1 MRKSNFFLSAL
12 MAVVLNMSACTVS
25 KSQKSGKDHHRHKDV
40 KYEEDL
46 SASRLKYQVTED
58 KPQADAF
65 AKTKSAIVPSKDI
78 TRELGTKIDSISK
91 KNQSLRYAE
100 GYRIQV
106 YSGPSREEA
115 NAARDKVFD
124 IIPDVD
130 VYPIFRQPV
139 FRVYVGDFMDRLEAN
154 STFARL
160 MVDFQNAILVPAKI
174 NIVRPR

>member
-1 MRKSNFFLSAL
+1 MFGSKFILPVLISAIL
-12 MAVVLNMSACTVS
+12 TISACTIS
-25 KSQKSGKDHHRHKDV
+25 KSQKSGKEHHHKDG

-46 SASRLKYQVTED
+46 SGSRLKYQVTPD
-58 KPQADAF
+58 KPQTDNSV
-65 AKTKSAIVPSKDI
+65 KTKAIVPSKDI
-78 TRELGTKIDSISK
+78 TRELGLKMDSISR
-91 KNQSLRYAE
+91 KNQSLRFAE

-115 NAARDKVFD
+115 NIARDKVLD

-139 FRVYVGDFMDRLEAN
+139 FRVTVGDYTDRLEAN
-154 STFARL
+154 SAFVKLRS
-160 MVDFQNAILVPAKI
+160 DFPNAILVPAKI

>member
-1 MRKSNFFLSAL
+1 MPGTKFFLPIL
-12 MAVVLNMSACTVS
+12 MSAILTMSSCTVS
-25 KSQKSGKDHHRHKDV
+25 KSQKSRKDNHRQKDV

-58 KPQADAF
+58 KPKTDVST
-65 AKTKSAIVPSKDI
+65 KTKTIVPSKDI
-78 TRELGTKIDSISK
+78 SKQLGLKMDSISR
-91 KNQSLRYAE
+91 KNQNLRFAE

-115 NAARDKVFD
+115 NMARDKVLD

-139 FRVYVGDFMDRLEAN
+139 FRVTVGDYTDRLEAN
-154 STFARL
+154 GAFVKL
-160 MVDFQNAILVPAKI
+160 KDYFQNAILVPARI

>member
-1 MRKSNFFLSAL
+1 MFGSKFILPVLISAIL
-12 MAVVLNMSACTVS
+12 TISACTIS
-25 KSQKSGKDHHRHKDV
+25 KSQKSGKGHHHKDG

-46 SASRLKYQVTED
+46 SGSRLKYQVAED
-58 KPQADAF
+58 KPQTDISV
-65 AKTKSAIVPSKDI
+65 KTKTIVPSKDI
-78 TRELGTKIDSISK
+78 TRELGLKMDSISG
-91 KNQSLRYAE
+91 KNQSLRFAE

-115 NAARDKVFD
+115 NMARDKVLD

-139 FRVYVGDFMDRLEAN
+139 FRVTVGDYTDRLEAN
-154 STFARL
+154 SAFVKLRS
-160 MVDFQNAILVPAKI
+160 DFPNAILVPAKI